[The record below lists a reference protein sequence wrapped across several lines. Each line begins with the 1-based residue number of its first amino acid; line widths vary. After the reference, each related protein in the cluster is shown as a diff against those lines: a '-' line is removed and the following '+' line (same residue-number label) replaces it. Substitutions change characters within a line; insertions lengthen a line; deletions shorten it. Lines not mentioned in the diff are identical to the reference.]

1 MLPSMRPSRKL
12 TTITRWCCNDRST
25 AAITEPSSTFV
36 AFVLRQLDC
45 ARLRTSI
52 VLNDQRAHIAELE
65 AARQADVFG
74 DDEPTLDNWMGI

>member
-1 MLPSMRPSRKL
+1 M
-12 TTITRWCCNDRST
+12 TGTST

-52 VLNDQRAHIAELE
+52 VLNEIDIIGVALKGGLIDGEGALACLAECGL
-65 AARQADVFG
+65 
-74 DDEPTLDNWMGI
+74 LDFVTGASS